1 MLNFLTIIIKN
12 FQNLLKS
19 RFVIGLAILG
29 PLALVSLL
37 SFGVIGTGL
46 SNIDASFYSSE
57 EGDFREVFLE
67 SLYKSSFLIVETN
80 SKEECVNQVLNGK
93 TNVCIILKED
103 PNGIPLPNRI
113 GDRDIDNFKKSLGVE
128 IQVDLSKQRVV
139 WGIINRVQLVVD
151 GFSEIIQQEIIDEIS
166 LKFESSLIQINTLE
180 SNIKYVGNQIDDN
193 RKEIGDIKDNLNN
206 FKTQSSSYLDVIQ
219 NNLNQ
224 IRVFLPPNNQ
234 QITQIDES
242 LLNLKKLI
250 DSTNSR
256 SSSIALVED
265 SINQISVS
273 LGLVKDKVAITKGN
287 IISIKELLSDK
298 GNFNLNKFIDPIP
311 LSYSS
316 ITEETLSNSSD
327 NLNLVDYILPSL
339 ISFFVVFSSLMFSS
353 SLIIKERSSN
363 AHIRNYLSKSS
374 GVSFVL
380 GNLIFL
386 IITILFQ
393 VFILLLFAK
402 FSINQSIS
410 ENWFPLTLFIGLG
423 VSIFSSLGMVLGYIF
438 NTRDTVILSAV
449 CISLIFII
457 FSPLVNPIETMPELL
472 KEVFSK
478 SPAVIVEQE
487 VSRVLFFDSGI
498 QGAYNI
504 LLLSIMFLIL
514 FVSSVILHNISKER
528 LIKE

>member
-1 MLNFLTIIIKN
+1 M
-12 FQNLLKS
+12 
-19 RFVIGLAILG
+19 
-29 PLALVSLL
+29 
-37 SFGVIGTGL
+37 
-46 SNIDASFYSSE
+46 
-57 EGDFREVFLE
+57 
-67 SLYKSSFLIVETN
+67 
-80 SKEECVNQVLNGK
+80 
-93 TNVCIILKED
+93 
-103 PNGIPLPNRI
+103 
-113 GDRDIDNFKKSLGVE
+113 
-128 IQVDLSKQRVV
+128 
-139 WGIINRVQLVVD
+139 
-151 GFSEIIQQEIIDEIS
+151 
-166 LKFESSLIQINTLE
+166 
-180 SNIKYVGNQIDDN
+180 
-193 RKEIGDIKDNLNN
+193 
-206 FKTQSSSYLDVIQ
+206 
-219 NNLNQ
+219 
-224 IRVFLPPNNQ
+224 
-234 QITQIDES
+234 
-242 LLNLKKLI
+242 
-250 DSTNSR
+250 
-256 SSSIALVED
+256 
-265 SINQISVS
+265 
-273 LGLVKDKVAITKGN
+273 
-287 IISIKELLSDK
+287 LSDK